1 MTAQTAAPILPPPIT
16 TLLRD
21 TARRLRLR
29 AACLG
34 AAYGLAAGLAIGVL
48 LGVLARVRPLF
59 FTAQTLE
66 WSLGA
71 LTLGIVVGA
80 LAGGLRPLSRIAVA
94 ARADADLGLRERI
107 VTALELASGA
117 AHSSLAE
124 AQLRETAAL
133 VAGRR
138 GATSP
143 WPLLRREQIFALG
156 LGALALV
163 ALLTLP
169 NAQEETLR
177 RQQANAQ
184 LIGQAAQQVAQ
195 VQNKVAA
202 RGDLDPATKQAIE
215 QQLAQLQ
222 RDLADGTTDPAGAVA
237 RIAQTEAQLRPLQD
251 PNAAQRGAAIPQ
263 LAQEFGTFGATAPVG
278 ERLAAGDYA
287 GASAALKDVA
297 ANLPKLDPAS
307 QAAIA
312 QKLREAAA
320 SQAATNPQ
328 LASQLQD
335 AADKLTSGDVAG
347 AQAALNN
354 AADQIA
360 QTGQAITTQ
369 GAVSGVL
376 GDINAIKRDVA
387 NGVPPTTV
395 NATPQTAQGTPGTM
409 SGTPF
414 ASSGTPGTTSGT
426 PGIPDGSPIAIS
438 GSPVTINS
446 SGTPVNTNGTP
457 VQFSPNGT
465 PVIAQGSPPP
475 NATPVVVQGQQGQQG
490 GQQGNGQ
497 GQQGQG
503 QEGQGQQEPGQQGQ
517 GQGQGQQGQSQGQG
531 QQGQNPGG
539 GTGSGPGGTQPY
551 DPVDAPTS
559 PNSPP
564 GQPQTIPGTGDGD
577 SPPTGTTRGAGANTP
592 SGVPYDQV
600 YQQYRDQALQGID
613 DPNIPP
619 ELREYIRQ
627 YFSTIDPNAP
637 QPPQNG
643 QP

>member
-1 MTAQTAAPILPPPIT
+1 MTAHTAAPILPPPIANV
-16 TLLRD
+16 LRD

-34 AAYGLAAGLAIGVL
+34 AAYGLAAGLA
-48 LGVLARVRPLF
+48 LGVALGILARVRPLF
-59 FTAQTLE
+59 FAAQTLE

-71 LTLGIVVGA
+71 LALGVVLGA
-80 LAGGLRPLSRIAVA
+80 LAGALRPLSRAAVA

-107 VTALELASGA
+107 VTALELASGTT
-117 AHSSLAE
+117 HSTLAE
-124 AQLRETAAL
+124 AQLRETTAL
-133 VAGRR
+133 VTGRR

-143 WPLLRREQIFALG
+143 WPQFRREQSLALG
-156 LGALALV
+156 VGALALL
-163 ALLTLP
+163 ALLILP
-169 NAQEETLR
+169 NAQEEALR

-195 VQNKVAA
+195 VQNGVAA
-202 RGDLDPATKQAIE
+202 RGDLDPATKGAIE
-215 QQLAQLQ
+215 RQLAQLQ

-237 RIAQTEAQLRPLQD
+237 RIAETEAQLRPLQD

-297 ANLPKLDPAS
+297 ASLPSLDPAS

-335 AADKLTSGDVAG
+335 AADRLASGDVAG

-354 AADQIA
+354 AAAQIA
-360 QTGQAITTQ
+360 QTGQAIATQ

-387 NGVPPTTV
+387 NGVPPTTA
-395 NATPQTAQGTPGTM
+395 NATPQTAQGTPGAGN
-409 SGTPF
+409 GTP
-414 ASSGTPGTTSGT
+414 
-426 PGIPDGSPIAIS
+426 IAAS
-438 GSPVTINS
+438 GSPVTISGSPVSING
-446 SGTPVNTNGTP
+446 SGTPVNANGTP

-465 PVIAQGSPPP
+465 PVVVQGLPPP
-475 NATPVVVQGQQGQQG
+475 NATPVVVQGQQGGQPAQG
-490 GQQGNGQ
+490 PQGNGQ
-497 GQQGQG
+497 S
-503 QEGQGQQEPGQQGQ
+503 
-517 GQGQGQQGQSQGQG
+517 QGQQGDGQGQG

-539 GTGSGPGGTQPY
+539 GSGSGPGGTQPY
-551 DPVDAPTS
+551 DPIYAPTV
-559 PNSPP
+559 PNSTP
-564 GQPQTIPGTGDGD
+564 GQPQTIPGTGGGD
-577 SPPTGTTRGAGANTP
+577 SPPTGTTQGAGVNTP

-600 YQQYRDQALQGID
+600 YQQYREQALQGID

-637 QPPQNG
+637 PPQNG

>member
-1 MTAQTAAPILPPPIT
+1 MTAQTAAPILPPSIAA
-16 TLLRD
+16 LLRD

-29 AACLG
+29 AACIG
-34 AAYGLAAGLAIGVL
+34 AAYGLAVGLALGVI
-48 LGVLARVRPLF
+48 LGVLTRVRPLF
-59 FTAQTLE
+59 FTAQTLQ

-71 LTLGIVVGA
+71 LALGIVLGALVGA
-80 LAGGLRPLSRIAVA
+80 FRPLSRAAIA

-117 AHSSLAE
+117 AHSTLAE
-124 AQLRETAAL
+124 AQLRETATL
-133 VAGRR
+133 VTGRR
-138 GATSP
+138 NATSP
-143 WPLLRREQIFALG
+143 WPQPRREQILALG
-156 LGALALV
+156 LGALVLA
-163 ALLTLP
+163 ALLVLP
-169 NAQEETLR
+169 NAQEEALR
-177 RQQANAQ
+177 RQRANTQ
-184 LIGQAAQQVAQ
+184 LIGQAAQQIAQ
-195 VQNKVAA
+195 VQNGVAA

-215 QQLAQLQ
+215 QQLAGLQ

-237 RIAQTEAQLRPLQD
+237 RIAETEAQLRPLQD

-297 ANLPKLDPAS
+297 ANLPNLDPAS

-328 LASQLQD
+328 LAGQLQD
-335 AADKLTSGDVAG
+335 AADKLAGGDAAG

-354 AADQIA
+354 AADQLA
-360 QTGQAITTQ
+360 QTGQAIATQ
-369 GAVSGVL
+369 NAVGGVL

-387 NGVPPTTV
+387 NGVPPTTA

-409 SGTPF
+409 NGTPI
-414 ASSGTPGTTSGT
+414 AQSGTPGVPNGT
-426 PGIPDGSPIAIS
+426 PIAIS

-446 SGTPVNTNGTP
+446 SGTPVNASGTP

-465 PVIAQGSPPP
+465 PVIVQGTPPP
-475 NATPVVVQGQQGQQG
+475 NATPVVGQGQQGGQPAQ

-497 GQQGQG
+497 G
-503 QEGQGQQEPGQQGQ
+503 PGQQGN
-517 GQGQGQQGQSQGQG
+517 GQGQG

-551 DPVDAPTS
+551 DPVYAPTTPGS
-559 PNSPP
+559 TP
-564 GQPQTIPGTGDGD
+564 GQPQTIPGTGGGD
-577 SPPTGTTRGAGANTP
+577 SPPTGTTQGSGVNTP

-637 QPPQNG
+637 QPQQNG
-643 QP
+643 RP

>member
-1 MTAQTAAPILPPPIT
+1 MTARTAAPPLPAPIA

-29 AACLG
+29 AACVG
-34 AAYGLAAGLAIGVL
+34 AAHGLAAGLA
-48 LGVLARVRPLF
+48 LGVILGGGARVRPLF
-59 FTAQTLE
+59 FVAQTLE

-71 LTLGIVVGA
+71 LVLGLAIGAIVGA
-80 LAGGLRPLSRIAVA
+80 LRPLSRAAVA

-107 VTALELASGA
+107 VTALELTSGA
-117 AHSSLAE
+117 AHSALAE

-133 VAGRR
+133 VTGRR

-143 WPLLRREQIFALG
+143 WPQPRREQVLALG
-156 LGALALV
+156 LGALALI
-163 ALLTLP
+163 ALLVLP
-169 NAQEETLR
+169 NAQEEALR

-184 LIGQAAQQVAQ
+184 LTEGAAQQISQ
-195 VQNKVAA
+195 VRDKIAA
-202 RGDLDPATKQAIE
+202 RNDLDPATKGAIE

-222 RDLADGTTDPAGAVA
+222 RDLLDGTTDPAGAVA
-237 RIAQTEAQLRPLQD
+237 RIAETEAQLRPLQD
-251 PNAAQRGAAIPQ
+251 PNAAQRGAALPQ

-278 ERLAAGDYA
+278 ERLTAGDYA
-287 GASAALKDVA
+287 GASAALRDVG

-307 QAAIA
+307 QTAIA

-335 AADKLTSGDVAG
+335 AADKLASGDVAG

-354 AADQIA
+354 AADGIA
-360 QTGQAITTQ
+360 QTGQAIATQ
-369 GAVSGVL
+369 GAISGVL

-387 NGVPPTTV
+387 NGVPPTTA
-395 NATPQTAQGTPGTM
+395 NATPQAPQGTPGT
-409 SGTPF
+409 SGGTPF
-414 ASSGTPGTTSGT
+414 AASGSPVIANGT
-426 PGIPDGSPIAIS
+426 PIAIS
-438 GSPVTINS
+438 GSPVTINGG
-446 SGTPVNTNGTP
+446 GTPVNANGTP
-457 VQFSPNGT
+457 VQSSPNGT
-465 PVIAQGSPPP
+465 PMIVQGSPPP
-475 NATPVVVQGQQGQQG
+475 NATPVMVQGQQGQQG
-490 GQQGNGQ
+490 GQPAQGQQSNGQ
-497 GQQGQG
+497 GQGR
-503 QEGQGQQEPGQQGQ
+503 
-517 GQGQGQQGQSQGQG
+517 G

-551 DPVDAPTS
+551 EPVYAPTA
-559 PNSPP
+559 PNSTP
-564 GQPQTIPGTGDGD
+564 GQPQTIPGGGGGGD
-577 SPPTGTTRGAGANTP
+577 SPPTGTTQGSGVNTP

-619 ELREYIRQ
+619 ELREYIRR

-637 QPPQNG
+637 QPQQNG

>member
-1 MTAQTAAPILPPPIT
+1 MTAQTAAPLLPPPIA

-34 AAYGLAAGLAIGVL
+34 SIYGLAVGLIAAVT
-48 LGVLARVRPLF
+48 LGILARVRPLF
-59 FTAQTLE
+59 FAAQTLE
-66 WSLGA
+66 WSLASLAVG
-71 LTLGIVVGA
+71 LVVGA
-80 LAGGLRPLSRIAVA
+80 LIGAFRPLSRVAVA

-107 VTALELASGA
+107 VTALELASGT
-117 AHSSLAE
+117 AHSALAE
-124 AQLRETAAL
+124 AQLRETVAL
-133 VAGRR
+133 VAGRH

-143 WPLLRREQIFALG
+143 WPRLRREQIFALG

-169 NAQEETLR
+169 NAQEEALR
-177 RQQANAQ
+177 RQQANNQ

-195 VQNKVAA
+195 VQNGVAA
-202 RGDLDPATKQAIE
+202 RNDLDPATKQAIE

-263 LAQEFGTFGATAPVG
+263 LAQEFDTFGATAPVG

-297 ANLPKLDPAS
+297 NSLPQLDAGS

-312 QKLREAAA
+312 QKLREVAA

-328 LASQLQD
+328 LAGQFQD
-335 AADKLTSGDVAG
+335 AADKLASGDVAG

-360 QTGQAITTQ
+360 QTGQAIATQ
-369 GAVSGVL
+369 NAVGGVL

-387 NGVPPTTV
+387 NGVPPTTA
-395 NATPQTAQGTPGTM
+395 NATPQTAQSTPGPS
-409 SGTPF
+409 SGTPVVY
-414 ASSGTPGTTSGT
+414 SGTPGTTSGT
-426 PGIPDGSPIAIS
+426 PVRPSGSPIAIS
-438 GSPVTINS
+438 GSPVTINAN
-446 SGTPVNTNGTP
+446 GTPVNASGTP
-457 VQFSPNGT
+457 VQFNQNGT
-465 PVIAQGSPPP
+465 PTIVQGSPPP
-475 NATPVVVQGQQGQQG
+475 NATPVTVQGQQGQQG
-490 GQQGNGQ
+490 GQQGQGQGQ
-497 GQQGQG
+497 GQQ
-503 QEGQGQQEPGQQGQ
+503 Q
-517 GQGQGQQGQSQGQG
+517 GQGQGQQGQGQQGNGQGQGQG

-551 DPVDAPTS
+551 DPVYAPTV
-559 PNSPP
+559 PNSTP
-564 GQPQTIPGTGDGD
+564 GQPQTIPGTGNGD
-577 SPPTGTTRGAGANTP
+577 SPPTGTTQGAGANTP

-627 YFSTIDPNAP
+627 YFSTIDPNNP
-637 QPPQNG
+637 NG
-643 QP
+643 QNK

>member
-1 MTAQTAAPILPPPIT
+1 MTAQTAAPLLPPPIAA
-16 TLLRD
+16 LLRD

-29 AACLG
+29 AACIG
-34 AAYGLAAGLAIGVL
+34 AAYGLAVGLALGVV

-59 FTAQTLE
+59 FTAQMLA

-71 LTLGIVVGA
+71 LGIGIVLGALVGA
-80 LAGGLRPLSRIAVA
+80 LRPLSRAAVA

-117 AHSSLAE
+117 AHSTLAE

-133 VAGRR
+133 VAGRH

-143 WPLLRREQIFALG
+143 WPQPRREQVFALG
-156 LGALALV
+156 IGALALV

-169 NAQEETLR
+169 NAQEEALR
-177 RQQANAQ
+177 RQQANTQ
-184 LIGQAAQQVAQ
+184 LIKQAAQQVAQ
-195 VQNKVAA
+195 VQNGVAT

-237 RIAQTEAQLRPLQD
+237 RIAETEAQLRPLQD
-251 PNAAQRGAAIPQ
+251 PNVARRGAAIPQ

-278 ERLAAGDYA
+278 EKLAAGDYA

-328 LASQLQD
+328 LASQIQD
-335 AADKLTSGDVAG
+335 AADKLASGDVEG
-347 AQAALNN
+347 TQAALNN

-360 QTGQAITTQ
+360 QTEQALATQ

-387 NGVPPTTV
+387 NGVPPTTA
-395 NATPQTAQGTPGTM
+395 NATPQTAQGTPGTAG
-409 SGTPF
+409 GTPIAF
-414 ASSGTPGTTSGT
+414 SGSPVAGN
-426 PGIPDGSPIAIS
+426 GIPLAIS

-446 SGTPVNTNGTP
+446 SGTPVNASGTP
-457 VQFSPNGT
+457 VRFSPNGT
-465 PVIAQGSPPP
+465 PVIVQGSPPP
-475 NATPVVVQGQQGQQG
+475 NATPVVVQGQQGGQSAQGQQG
-490 GQQGNGQ
+490 QGQGQQGNGQ
-497 GQQGQG
+497 GQQGNG
-503 QEGQGQQEPGQQGQ
+503 
-517 GQGQGQQGQSQGQG
+517 QGQG

-539 GTGSGPGGTQPY
+539 GTGTGPGGTQPY
-551 DPVDAPTS
+551 DPVYAPTTPS
-559 PNSPP
+559 NTP
-564 GQPQTIPGTGDGD
+564 GQPQTIPGTGGGD
-577 SPPTGTTRGAGANTP
+577 SPPTGTTQGAGANTP

-619 ELREYIRQ
+619 ELREYIRR

-637 QPPQNG
+637 QSPQNG

>member
-1 MTAQTAAPILPPPIT
+1 MTVQTAAPILPPSIAA
-16 TLLRD
+16 LLRD

-29 AACLG
+29 AACIG
-34 AAYGLAAGLAIGVL
+34 ATYGLAVGLALGVG

-71 LTLGIVVGA
+71 LALGIVLGALVGA
-80 LAGGLRPLSRIAVA
+80 LRPLSRATVA

-107 VTALELASGA
+107 VTALELVSGA
-117 AHSSLAE
+117 AHSTLAE

-133 VAGRR
+133 VTGRR

-143 WPLLRREQIFALG
+143 WPRLRREQIFALG
-156 LGALALV
+156 LGALALL

-169 NAQEETLR
+169 NAQDEALR
-177 RQQANAQ
+177 RQQANAR
-184 LIGQAAQQVAQ
+184 LIGQTAQQIAQ
-195 VQNKVAA
+195 VQNGVAA

-222 RDLADGTTDPAGAVA
+222 RDLADGTADPAGAVA
-237 RIAQTEAQLRPLQD
+237 RIAETEAQLRPLQD

-287 GASAALKDVA
+287 GASAALKNTA
-297 ANLPKLDPAS
+297 ANLPNLDPAS

-335 AADKLTSGDVAG
+335 AADKLASGDVAG
-347 AQAALNN
+347 AQAALNS

-360 QTGQAITTQ
+360 QTGQAIATQ

-387 NGVPPTTV
+387 NGVPPTTA
-395 NATPQTAQGTPGTM
+395 NATPQAAQGTPGTGG
-409 SGTPF
+409 GTPL
-414 ASSGTPGTTSGT
+414 ASSGSPVAVSGT
-426 PGIPDGSPIAIS
+426 PIAIS
-438 GSPVTINS
+438 GSPVTIND
-446 SGTPVNTNGTP
+446 SGTPVNANGTP
-457 VQFSPNGT
+457 VRFSPNGT
-465 PVIAQGSPPP
+465 PVIVQGSPPP

-490 GQQGNGQ
+490 GQPAQ
-497 GQQGQG
+497 GQQGQN
-503 QEGQGQQEPGQQGQ
+503 GQ
-517 GQGQGQQGQSQGQG
+517 GQGQGQQGQGQQGQGQGQQGNGQGQG

-551 DPVDAPTS
+551 DPVYAPTTPS
-559 PNSPP
+559 NTP
-564 GQPQTIPGTGDGD
+564 GQPQTIPGTGGGD
-577 SPPTGTTRGAGANTP
+577 SPPTGTTQGSGVNTP

-600 YQQYRDQALQGID
+600 YQRYRDQALQGID

-637 QPPQNG
+637 QPQQNG

>member
-1 MTAQTAAPILPPPIT
+1 MTARTAAPLLPPPIAA
-16 TLLRD
+16 LLRD
-21 TARRLRLR
+21 TTRRLRLR
-29 AACLG
+29 AACIG
-34 AAYGLAAGLAIGVL
+34 AAYGLAAGLAIGVV
-48 LGVLARVRPLF
+48 LGILARVRPLF

-66 WSLGA
+66 WS
-71 LTLGIVVGA
+71 IGA
-80 LAGGLRPLSRIAVA
+80 LALGIGLGVLVGAFRPLSRAAVA

-117 AHSSLAE
+117 AHSALAE

-133 VAGRR
+133 VTGRR
-138 GATSP
+138 NATSP
-143 WPLLRREQIFALG
+143 WPQLRREQIFALG
-156 LGALALV
+156 VGALALL
-163 ALLTLP
+163 ALLALP
-169 NAQEETLR
+169 NAQDEALR

-184 LIGQAAQQVAQ
+184 LIEQAAQQVAQ
-195 VQNKVAA
+195 IQNGVAA
-202 RGDLDPATKQAIE
+202 RGDLDPATKGAIE
-215 QQLAQLQ
+215 QQLARLQ

-237 RIAQTEAQLRPLQD
+237 RIAETEAQLRPLQD

-287 GASAALKDVA
+287 GASAALRDA
-297 ANLPKLDPAS
+297 AASLPQLDPAS

-328 LASQLQD
+328 LAGQIQD
-335 AADKLTSGDVAG
+335 AADKLASGDVAG

-354 AADQIA
+354 AADQLA
-360 QTGQAITTQ
+360 QTGQAIATQ

-387 NGVPPTTV
+387 NGVPPTTAD
-395 NATPQTAQGTPGTM
+395 ATPQTAQRTPGTAN
-409 SGTPF
+409 GTPLVP
-414 ASSGTPGTTSGT
+414 S
-426 PGIPDGSPIAIS
+426 GSPIAIS

-446 SGTPVNTNGTP
+446 SGTPVNASGTP

-465 PVIAQGSPPP
+465 PVIVQGSPPP
-475 NATPVVVQGQQGQQG
+475 NATPVAVQGQQGQQG
-490 GQQGNGQ
+490 GQPAQGGQQSNGQ
-497 GQQGQG
+497 SQGQ
-503 QEGQGQQEPGQQGQ
+503 
-517 GQGQGQQGQSQGQG
+517 QGQG
-531 QQGQNPGG
+531 QQGQNQGQGQQGNGQGQGQQSQNPGG
-539 GTGSGPGGTQPY
+539 GIGAGPGGTQPY
-551 DPVDAPTS
+551 EPIYAPTTPGS
-559 PNSPP
+559 TP
-564 GQPQTIPGTGDGD
+564 GQPQTIPGTGGGD
-577 SPPTGTTRGAGANTP
+577 SPPTGTTQGSGVNTP

-627 YFSTIDPNAP
+627 YFSTINPNAP
-637 QPPQNG
+637 PPQNG

>member
-1 MTAQTAAPILPPPIT
+1 MTARTAAPLLPPPIAA
-16 TLLRD
+16 LLRH

-34 AAYGLAAGLAIGVL
+34 AAYGLAAGLAIGVV
-48 LGVLARVRPLF
+48 LGILARVRPLF

-66 WSLGA
+66 WS
-71 LTLGIVVGA
+71 IGA
-80 LAGGLRPLSRIAVA
+80 LALGIGLGAIVGAFRPLSRAAVA

-117 AHSSLAE
+117 AHSALAE
-124 AQLRETAAL
+124 AQLRETAVL
-133 VAGRR
+133 VTGRR
-138 GATSP
+138 NATSP
-143 WPLLRREQIFALG
+143 WPQLRREQIFALG
-156 LGALALV
+156 VGALALL
-163 ALLTLP
+163 ALLALP
-169 NAQEETLR
+169 NAQDEALR

-184 LIGQAAQQVAQ
+184 LIEQAAQQVAQ
-195 VQNKVAA
+195 VQNGVAA
-202 RGDLDPATKQAIE
+202 RGDLDPATKGAIE
-215 QQLAQLQ
+215 QQLARLQ

-237 RIAQTEAQLRPLQD
+237 RIAETEAQLRPLQD

-287 GASAALKDVA
+287 GASAALRDAA
-297 ANLPKLDPAS
+297 ANLPQLDPAS

-328 LASQLQD
+328 LAGQLQD
-335 AADKLTSGDVAG
+335 AADKLASGDVAG
-347 AQAALNN
+347 AQAALNS
-354 AADQIA
+354 AADQLA
-360 QTGQAITTQ
+360 QTGQAIATQ

-387 NGVPPTTV
+387 NGVPPTTA
-395 NATPQTAQGTPGTM
+395 NATPQTAQGTPGT
-409 SGTPF
+409 GGRTPIV
-414 ASSGTPGTTSGT
+414 SSGSPIAINGT
-426 PGIPDGSPIAIS
+426 PIAIS

-446 SGTPVNTNGTP
+446 SGTPVNASGTP

-465 PVIAQGSPPP
+465 PVIVQGSPPP

-490 GQQGNGQ
+490 GQPAQGGQRSNGQSQ

-503 QEGQGQQEPGQQGQ
+503 QQGQN
-517 GQGQGQQGQSQGQG
+517 QGQGQQGNSQGQG

-539 GTGSGPGGTQPY
+539 GSGSGPGGTQPY
-551 DPVDAPTS
+551 DPVYAPTV
-559 PNSPP
+559 PNSTS
-564 GQPQTIPGTGDGD
+564 GQPQTIPGTGGGD
-577 SPPTGTTRGAGANTP
+577 SPPTGTTQGSGVNTP
-592 SGVPYDQV
+592 SGVPYNQV

-637 QPPQNG
+637 PQRG

>member
-1 MTAQTAAPILPPPIT
+1 MTAQMAGPILPPPIAD
-16 TLLRD
+16 LLRD

-34 AAYGLAAGLAIGVL
+34 AAYGLAAGLALGLVL
-48 LGVLARVRPLF
+48 GLLARVRPLF

-71 LTLGIVVGA
+71 LALGVVLGAVVGA
-80 LAGGLRPLSRIAVA
+80 ARPLARSTVA

-117 AHSSLAE
+117 AHSTLAE

-133 VAGRR
+133 VTGRR
-138 GATSP
+138 NATSP
-143 WPLLRREQIFALG
+143 WPQFRREQIFALG
-156 LGALALV
+156 IGALALV
-163 ALLTLP
+163 ALLVLP
-169 NAQEETLR
+169 NAQEEALR

-184 LIGQAAQQVAQ
+184 LIEQAAQQVAQ
-195 VQNKVAA
+195 VQNGVAA

-222 RDLADGTTDPAGAVA
+222 RELADGTTDPAGAVA
-237 RIAQTEAQLRPLQD
+237 RIAETEAQLRPLQD
-251 PNAAQRGAAIPQ
+251 PNATQRAAAIPQ

-287 GASAALKDVA
+287 GASAALKGVA
-297 ANLPKLDPAS
+297 ASLPTLDPAS

-335 AADKLTSGDVAG
+335 AADKLASGDVAG
-347 AQAALNN
+347 AQAALSN

-360 QTGQAITTQ
+360 QTGQAVATQ

-387 NGVPPTTV
+387 NGIPPTTA
-395 NATPQTAQGTPGTM
+395 NATPQTAQGTPGTGG
-409 SGTPF
+409 GTPF
-414 ASSGTPGTTSGT
+414 ASSGSPVAINGT
-426 PGIPDGSPIAIS
+426 PITIS

-446 SGTPVNTNGTP
+446 SGTPVNANGTP

-465 PVIAQGSPPP
+465 PVIVQGSPPP
-475 NATPVVVQGQQGQQG
+475 NAAPVVGQGQP
-490 GQQGNGQ
+490 GQ
-497 GQQGQG
+497 GQQGN
-503 QEGQGQQEPGQQGQ
+503 
-517 GQGQGQQGQSQGQG
+517 GQGQGQQGQS
-531 QQGQNPGG
+531 PGG
-539 GTGSGPGGTQPY
+539 STGSGPGGTQPY
-551 DPVDAPTS
+551 EPVYAPTV
-559 PNSPP
+559 PNSTP
-564 GQPQTIPGTGDGD
+564 GQPQTIPGTGGGD
-577 SPPTGTTRGAGANTP
+577 SPPIGTTQGAGANTP

-637 QPPQNG
+637 QPQQNG